1 MLMENW
7 GTLGLVKVACD
18 GGKSKQKTRV
28 MPRIASSIFLIKL
41 YDTKALLEEMAIK
54 GFLYRFLDYV

>member
-1 MLMENW
+1 MLMENC

-18 GGKSKQKTRV
+18 GGKSKHKTRV
-28 MPRIASSIFLIKL
+28 IPIIASSIFLIKL
-41 YDTKALLEEMAIK
+41 NDTKALLEEMAIK